1 MMRFLLK
8 IGTLSQAY
16 QTMLPVFI
24 SKRVPLPCA
33 SQIRM
38 VLHYAEG
45 PGTFFVSV
53 YANIVLY
60 KCIYTVL
67 LQGANSS
74 WRLTVYI

>member
-16 QTMLPVFI
+16 QTMLPVFL

-33 SQIRM
+33 SEIRM

-45 PGTFFVSV
+45 PGTFLSQCMQTLC
-53 YANIVLY
+53 YINIYVQYYY
-60 KCIYTVL
+60 KV
-67 LQGANSS
+67 
-74 WRLTVYI
+74 LTVRGG